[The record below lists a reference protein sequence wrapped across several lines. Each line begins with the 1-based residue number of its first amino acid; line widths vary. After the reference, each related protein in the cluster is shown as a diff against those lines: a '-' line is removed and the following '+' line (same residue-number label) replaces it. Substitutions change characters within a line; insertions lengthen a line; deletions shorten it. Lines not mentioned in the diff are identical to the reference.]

1 MHRSVKI
8 CFYILGMKKRKYL
21 HHSTG
26 QTGTVSVLRLEMF
39 TCYFAHLLKWNFLIR
54 TSWQSGQSW
63 NEPTKRVCR
72 CARWFNSSNPLSGGT
87 SVIGRQRSFC
97 TAEPRR
103 AELLCSALT
112 SRRFS
117 RGSWQRSSAR
127 SRWNRSWPWCGRW
140 PCPPP
145 SRGCPP
151 PLGGSLG
158 WPSSAAPPLRMGSA
172 GRKPKAARL
181 RSVTLSFYP
190 KNTFFYLFSHKSTE
204 LQHFT
209 SSPASFFTT
218 CWADNTLVAAIADA
232 RLCKNEQSKRNTC
245 SVMNSNS
252 ATLNIWH
259 CVKVSACLGWS
270 NDVCTTSV
278 GRSERMRTVHL
289 LEAIWKVKLMT
300 PLTFRRASSQRL
312 RWSCVREEHR
322 QLTCR
327 PISHDWNAESER

>member
-1 MHRSVKI
+1 
-8 CFYILGMKKRKYL
+8 MKSFKRKYL

-54 TSWQSGQSW
+54 IHDRVVKVGMSQQ
-63 NEPTKRVCR
+63 NESVGVRGGSIPVI
-72 CARWFNSSNPLSGGT
+72 LSGGT
-87 SVIGRQRSFC
+87 SIISRQRSF
-97 TAEPRR
+97 AR
-103 AELLCSALT
+103 LSLGGLSCSALT

-151 PLGGSLG
+151 PPGGSLG
-158 WPSSAAPPLRMGSA
+158 WPSSAAPPLRKGSA
-172 GRKPKAARL
+172 GQKPKAARL

-190 KNTFFYLFSHKSTE
+190 KNTFYLFSHKSTE

-232 RLCKNEQSKRNTC
+232 RLCKNEQNKRNTC

-252 ATLNIWH
+252 ITLNFWH
-259 CVKVSACLGWS
+259 CAKVSACLG
-270 NDVCTTSV
+270 
-278 GRSERMRTVHL
+278 
-289 LEAIWKVKLMT
+289 
-300 PLTFRRASSQRL
+300 
-312 RWSCVREEHR
+312 
-322 QLTCR
+322 
-327 PISHDWNAESER
+327 